1 MYKKIWL
8 WALLFVLGPVWAQA
22 GMLIIQKNSS
32 GTVTHWACEDGLFR
46 MGTDDFYTIT
56 DANKQLIYT
65 VMVKERQYTV
75 TTAEEIRQ
83 QMEAMQAQ
91 MSKMSAL
98 TKKFKGLG
106 KFFGKKQKEEEKA
119 PEGPQITYKVTGKKA
134 TIAGYKTVQVL
145 ELEDGQPTVELW
157 LSEALARDVSKACD
171 YRKLEKMM
179 KAMFPEG
186 KPSGPYAQGGNQGA
200 IIHQDKIFG
209 FPVKTVD
216 LTEGETIQVIKAE
229 KKRIPRS
236 YFQVPK
242 GFKKTTYPGTMGG
255 RPF

>member
-1 MYKKIWL
+1 MSRKILLVTLLLWL
-8 WALLFVLGPVWAQA
+8 CPIVAQG

-46 MGTDDFYTIT
+46 MGTEDFYTIT

-75 TTAEEIRQ
+75 TTAEEIRR
-83 QMEAMQAQ
+83 QMEALQAQ

-98 TKKFKGLG
+98 TNKFKGLG
-106 KFFGKKQKEEEKA
+106 KFFGKKKEEEKA

-134 TIAGYKTVQVL
+134 TIAGYQTIQVL
-145 ELEDGQPTVELW
+145 ELENGQPSAELW
-157 LSEALARDVSKACD
+157 VSEALARDVSQACD

-186 KPSGPYAQGGNQGA
+186 KPSGPYAQGNQQGV
-200 IIHQDKIFG
+200 IIKQGRVKG

-216 LTEGETIQVIKAE
+216 LNEGEVVQIIKVE
-229 KKRIPRS
+229 KKHLPRS

-242 GFKKTTYPGTMGG
+242 GFSKVEYPQGMGQ